1 MMILMVMLLKMIIL
15 YVADDD
21 IGNAHFYNAD
31 TDGDVKDDIDDD
43 IGNDDAYNAD
53 ADGDA
58 VDDDIGNADLYNADL
73 YNADADTKLHLRVD
87 AQSTFL
93 PHSQPQNQIIFDDH
107 DEYGEFDQS
116 L

>member
-1 MMILMVMLLKMIIL
+1 MIVAMMIHTMLMLMVMLLS
-15 YVADDD
+15 VEDD
-21 IGNAHFYNAD
+21 IGSAD
-31 TDGDVKDDIDDD
+31 Q
-43 IGNDDAYNAD
+43 Y
-53 ADGDA
+53 
-58 VDDDIGNADLYNADL
+58 NADLYNADL
-73 YNADADTKLHLRVD
+73 YNADADTKLHLHVD